1 MSKINHF
8 KYYKSSPEIIKLA
21 IMYYVRYPLSLRNIE
36 DILHERGIDICH
48 ETIRYWWNK
57 LGPVVA
63 KELKKKRTHAPSK
76 WRWHIDEVF
85 VKIKGENHYLWR
97 AVDHEGVVIDC
108 YVSKRRNRR
117 AALKFLRK
125 ALKNYQ
131 PPKQIVTD
139 KLGSYRAALKELNL
153 IHIQETKRYKNNQI
167 ENSHLHFR
175 RREKI
180 MNRFRSMQSLE
191 KFTAIQSQFQNHFN
205 HQRHIEKREH
215 FKNLRQSSVDVWNEV
230 LVA

>member
-1 MSKINHF
+1 MSKINPF

-48 ETIRYWWNK
+48 ETVRYWWNK
-57 LGPVVA
+57 LGPVIA
-63 KELKKKRTHAPSK
+63 KELKKKQSHAPSK

-85 VKIKGENHYLWR
+85 VKINGETHYLWR

-108 YVSKRRNRR
+108 YVSKRRNKR

-125 ALKNYQ
+125 ALKNHE

-139 KLGSYRAALKELNL
+139 KLASYRAALRELNL
-153 IHIQETKRYKNNQI
+153 THIQETRRYKQPN
-167 ENSHLHFR
+167 
-175 RREKI
+175 
-180 MNRFRSMQSLE
+180 
-191 KFTAIQSQFQNHFN
+191 
-205 HQRHIEKREH
+205 
-215 FKNLRQSSVDVWNEV
+215 
-230 LVA
+230 